1 MKRTFADF
9 VGSLEAYSSID
20 SHNTDN
26 LFIRRLSVP
35 MSIDQ
40 KTKLLPL
47 RRSVSESDLSS
58 LDTSSASAPPTLN
71 EHFAAH
77 GAQSTSQTIRDA
89 PESSQDPVSLDGH
102 LVDVTS
108 TTSTTSLETGEFP
121 MHINTAGV
129 FFIQTEDQYLCA
141 ARVNHGGAWRPRVE
155 KLQSPYPN
163 L

>member
-1 MKRTFADF
+1 
-9 VGSLEAYSSID
+9 VPVSID
-20 SHNTDN
+20 HE
-26 LFIRRLSVP
+26 
-35 MSIDQ
+35 
-40 KTKLLPL
+40 TKLLPL

-58 LDTSSASAPPTLN
+58 LDASTASAPPTFIELLPD
-71 EHFAAH
+71 AH
-77 GAQSTSQTIRDA
+77 ESSQKIPNA
-89 PESSQDPVSLDGH
+89 HESSQDPVCFDRH

-141 ARVNHGGAWRPRVE
+141 ARVNHGGARRPRVE